1 MTLGDVVL
9 SYAAFCA
16 FEAGMFVVCYA
27 AWLRKEPKR

>member
-1 MTLGDVVL
+1 MTLSGLFL
-9 SYAAFCA
+9 SYAALCA